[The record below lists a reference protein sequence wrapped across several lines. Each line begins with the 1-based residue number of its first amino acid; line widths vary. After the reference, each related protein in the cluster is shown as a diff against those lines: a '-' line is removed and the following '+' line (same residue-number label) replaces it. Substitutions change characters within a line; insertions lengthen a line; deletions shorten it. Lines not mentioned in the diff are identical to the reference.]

1 MSSPRPVTGASK
13 SLLSKTHGFSA
24 RDLALIAIPVA
35 LLVGT
40 AAWLTVKSIR
50 LAPPGRIRITSGPD
64 GSSYRRFADRYKA
77 IIERY
82 GVKVDILPSAGAIEN
97 LQRLADKSVPVDV
110 GFVQG
115 GLKDGEMSGL
125 MSLGSLAEQPLM
137 VYTRGAQQVDRLTDL
152 RGKRLAIG
160 APGTGARALALKLLA
175 ASNLTGAPTVLVDLS
190 GEAAQQALF
199 SGAVDAVFV
208 MGDAFTPALSKRMRE
223 QPDVH
228 LMSFRLADAYTR
240 KFPFLSKL
248 TLPEGGLDLD
258 RDYPPAPVELVGP
271 TVELIARN
279 NLHPALSDLLIA
291 AAKEVHGTAGLFR
304 NAGEFPAP
312 LARDFPLSRDAER
325 YYKSGE
331 RFLYKLL
338 PFWLASLIDRL
349 MVLLVPLIVAVVPVT
364 RLLPALYRWRVR
376 SRIYRWYGTLMRIER
391 DLQRQHS
398 PEARAELLAQLDE
411 IAHAVNELRAPAS
424 FGDQVYVLR
433 DHVAAVRRRAQ
444 EQRPEAMAS

>member
-1 MSSPRPVTGASK
+1 MRSK
-13 SLLSKTHGFSA
+13 SQAFGA
-24 RDLALIAIPVA
+24 RDAALILIPIVILVA
-35 LLVGT
+35 V
-40 AAWLTVKSIR
+40 AAWLTAKSAR
-50 LAPPGRIRITSGPD
+50 LAPPGHIRITSGPD

-82 GVKVDILPSAGAIEN
+82 GVKVEILPSAGAIEN
-97 LQRLADKSVPVDV
+97 LQRLADRSVHVDV

-115 GLKDGEMSGL
+115 GLKDGEMPGL

-137 VYTRGAQQVDRLTDL
+137 VYTRGPQRFERLSEL

-160 APGTGARALALKLLA
+160 APGTGGRSLALKLLT
-175 ASNLTGAPTVLVDLS
+175 ASNLTGPPTVLADLS
-190 GEAAQQALF
+190 GEAAAQALIDG
-199 SGAVDAVFV
+199 SVDAIFV

-223 QPDVH
+223 QPDVR

-248 TLPEGGLDLD
+248 TLPEGALDLD
-258 RDYPPAPVELVGP
+258 RDYPPEPLLLVGP
-271 TVELIARN
+271 TVELIARDT
-279 NLHPALSDLLIA
+279 LHPALSDLLIA

-304 NAGEFPAP
+304 NAGEYPAP

-331 RFLYKLL
+331 RFLYKTL
-338 PFWLASLIDRL
+338 PFWLASLLDRL
-349 MVLLVPLIVAVVPVT
+349 LVLLVPLIVAIVPVT

-376 SRIYRWYGTLMRIER
+376 SRIYRWYGGLMRIER
-391 DLQRQHS
+391 DLHQPHT
-398 PEARAELLAQLDE
+398 PEARAVLLAQLEE

-433 DHVAAVRRRAQ
+433 DHVAAVRRRVQ
-444 EQRPEAMAS
+444 ETRAEAA